1 LLVSF
6 QTVCA
11 FGFAKEK
18 KINWT
23 MTLYK
28 DKLQDCRKVSSATF
42 RKEVKM
48 TKPQAAARALSA
60 TPLFKPQK
68 VLKDRDLCTHLSS
81 LIDRLTN
88 KVENFSLPR

>member
-1 LLVSF
+1 
-6 QTVCA
+6 
-11 FGFAKEK
+11 
-18 KINWT
+18 
-23 MTLYK
+23 
-28 DKLQDCRKVSSATF
+28 
-42 RKEVKM
+42 M